1 MNANS
6 LDIKPSEPLNHPLGD
21 NTAGAFKDKDNALTP
36 KVNPFRPDLP
46 FSKKEQNKEAPVNRT
61 TEW

>member
-1 MNANS
+1 MNADSAGVKNS
-6 LDIKPSEPLNHPLGD
+6 KLQNNPFDD
-21 NTAGAFKDKDNALTP
+21 NTVGGFKDKDNALSP